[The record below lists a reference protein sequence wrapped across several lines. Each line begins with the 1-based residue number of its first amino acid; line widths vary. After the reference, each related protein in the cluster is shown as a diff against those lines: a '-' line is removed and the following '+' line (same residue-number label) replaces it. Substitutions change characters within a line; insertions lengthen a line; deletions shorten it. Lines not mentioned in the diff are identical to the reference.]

1 MSEMLLSEKPGR
13 LHSQDSEQYQV
24 KVLSFNTSMVRN
36 EFLLQIGSIILP
48 LIALESNTFVQS
60 LGTGRSDVRTIA
72 GYFILGWF
80 SDALRG
86 GCLPAMPMTA
96 GAVLFSCFE

>member
-1 MSEMLLSEKPGR
+1 MLLSEKPGQ
-13 LHSQDSEQYQV
+13 LHSQDSEEYQV
-24 KVLSFNTSMVRN
+24 QVLGFNTSMVRN
-36 EFLLQIGSIILP
+36 KFLLQIGKHYSSLNCFGKF
-48 LIALESNTFVQS
+48 NTFVQS

-72 GYFILGWF
+72 GYFILGWL